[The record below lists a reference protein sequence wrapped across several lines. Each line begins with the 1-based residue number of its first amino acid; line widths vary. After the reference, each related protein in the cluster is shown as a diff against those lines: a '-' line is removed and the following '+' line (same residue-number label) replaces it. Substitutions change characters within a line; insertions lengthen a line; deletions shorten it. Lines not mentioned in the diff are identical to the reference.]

1 MTTEPILAEISTP
14 EWNAPSP
21 LNGSIRSPKLPV
33 IWPSTGHRLGA
44 EFART
49 QSAVV
54 EFLVRP
60 REIPT
65 LAAPVRAVLLSAY
78 NCSSEE
84 STCAFWICSVA
95 AATIAGLD
103 LRP

>member
-1 MTTEPILAEISTP
+1 MTVEPRLAEISTP

-21 LNGSIRSPKLPV
+21 LNGSMRSPKLPV

-44 EFART
+44 ELAPT
-49 QSAVV
+49 HSAVV
-54 EFLVRP
+54 ELLVRP
-60 REIPT
+60 MEIPT
-65 LAAPVRAVLLSAY
+65 LAAPVRAVLRSAY
-78 NCSSEE
+78 NCSREE

-103 LRP
+103 LSP